1 MSDSINPN
9 PDQIMNSETPQ
20 TGVAPES
27 IKLDEQTV
35 QFQELTN
42 LIKELSPSAN
52 AHAEILFG
60 PSVKLAEDSANA
72 PAPSAPSVL
81 GLAIFVIDS
90 QNDTYVFRYLK
101 SGEVDT
107 RRLNLTEKK
116 LEDVNPSDPKTAE
129 IFDKIKAILNKIGK
143 TVLVSSLYT
152 YVNNI
157 QNVMASCL
165 MTIKELD
172 PSLITTT
179 YPNGDAPEK
188 PKSKAKTP
196 RKKKA
201 K

>member
-1 MSDSINPN
+1 MSDLINPN

-20 TGVAPES
+20 TSVAPES

-60 PSVKLAEDSANA
+60 PSVKLSEEGANA

-101 SGEVDT
+101 SGEVDV

-172 PSLITTT
+172 PSLITTDSA
-179 YPNGDAPEK
+179 DAPEK
-188 PKSKAKTP
+188 PKAKAKTP